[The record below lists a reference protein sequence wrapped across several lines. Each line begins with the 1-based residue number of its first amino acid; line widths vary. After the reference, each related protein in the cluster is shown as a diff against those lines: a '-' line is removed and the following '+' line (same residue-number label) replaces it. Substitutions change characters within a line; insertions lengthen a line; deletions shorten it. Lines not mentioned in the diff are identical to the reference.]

1 MTIPRQTNIPN
12 IDRTARNPIPFPD
25 RLRAAVRCS
34 DSVEIAALA
43 LDLADRRMQ
52 QLAQSLGCL
61 GYFEDEGDG
70 PRAA

>member
-1 MTIPRQTNIPN
+1 MMIPRQTNIPN

-25 RLRAAVRCS
+25 RLHEAVRNT
-34 DSVEIAALA
+34 DSIEIAALA
-43 LDLADRRMQ
+43 LELADRRMQ